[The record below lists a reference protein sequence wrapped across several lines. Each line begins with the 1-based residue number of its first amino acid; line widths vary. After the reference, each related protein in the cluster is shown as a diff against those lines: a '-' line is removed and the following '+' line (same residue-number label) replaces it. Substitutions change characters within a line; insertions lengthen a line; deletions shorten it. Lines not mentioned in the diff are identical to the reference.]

1 MMRGKVLAPFLLA
14 LAAAVTTGLAACGPT
29 GPAAT
34 DGRPTPSAEASPGA
48 SPFHDPT
55 IVVPTFKPGSTEPPI
70 LTLEP
75 PPPVVP

>member
-1 MMRGKVLAPFLLA
+1 MTRRRFLAPFA
-14 LAAAVTTGLAACGPT
+14 LASLAGLLTGIAACGPT

-34 DGRPTPSAEASPGA
+34 DGLPAPSVDGSPGA
-48 SPFHDPT
+48 SQTPDRT
-55 IVVPTFKPGSTEPPI
+55 IVVPSFKPGSTEPPI